1 MIAVIAGVFYIG
13 LQLLGSVKSAQSKEY
28 KKLQAQMRG
37 QEIAAGGS
45 PRKVSFD
52 DDDSSDLDLMLD
64 GTESALEL

>member
-37 QEIAAGGS
+37 QDIAGGGS

-52 DDDSSDLDLMLD
+52 SQDSSDLDVNFD
-64 GTESALEL
+64 GNESALEL